1 MWYWPIDMTVYKGFV
16 QNLRFAY
23 SFYMFVW
30 AKYICSFSL
39 LFVLEEGAFHYMVI
53 AVPVDMENYTSISS
67 ES

>member
-1 MWYWPIDMTVYKGFV
+1 MAVYKQFV
-16 QNLRFAY
+16 QNLMFAF

-39 LFVLEEGAFHYMVI
+39 LFVLEEGTFHYMVT